1 MILLHAMLG
10 QHVTCG
16 MRLLLVVS
24 CCIQHA
30 CAYSYSGR
38 LTYGSYSVG
47 PAEQIRLNYISKP
60 QPYLA
65 YYNRYVTP
73 NPPAACTI
81 SWVSQLHHSQP
92 VVYESSGQLQGDNAS
107 AFYAHVQLQHSGGWG
122 GLIPGYA
129 SVYVES
135 RCGKPRLVSSVEI
148 LDCLQ
153 GSSTRD
159 TRRFSY
165 RVRNAEMRGTKEADM
180 TPVNDW
186 SEGVEAKLPPVD
198 GEVHVAMIADM
209 TDIPGIEYNSSIP
222 GVTDLS
228 RRGEIDAVMHA
239 GDVAYD
245 IDDDCGDRGD
255 QFMRSIS
262 GISAIV
268 PYIFAPGD
276 HEGGRKDLVNR
287 NCGGDY
293 EAMVA
298 RLAGAGGG
306 GSPGQLALSHGS
318 GSPSIFYFS
327 FDVGLIHFAVVN
339 SNAWVYSCQHWML
352 PAMHAWLDR
361 DLASV
366 NRTKT
371 PWIVLISHRQ
381 AYCVKNNDTECN
393 QEARCVRYG
402 VPAEALALGIN
413 IYDGWAPRPLD
424 GKEDNQY
431 GLEELCHKHKVDIQ
445 FGGHPSPRPCL
456 KPDLNPNSN
465 PNPNSLI

>member
-1 MILLHAMLG
+1 
-10 QHVTCG
+10 
-16 MRLLLVVS
+16 
-24 CCIQHA
+24 
-30 CAYSYSGR
+30 
-38 LTYGSYSVG
+38 
-47 PAEQIRLNYISKP
+47 
-60 QPYLA
+60 
-65 YYNRYVTP
+65 
-73 NPPAACTI
+73 
-81 SWVSQLHHSQP
+81 
-92 VVYESSGQLQGDNAS
+92 
-107 AFYAHVQLQHSGGWG
+107 
-122 GLIPGYA
+122 
-129 SVYVES
+129 
-135 RCGKPRLVSSVEI
+135 
-148 LDCLQ
+148 
-153 GSSTRD
+153 
-159 TRRFSY
+159 
-165 RVRNAEMRGTKEADM
+165 
-180 TPVNDW
+180 
-186 SEGVEAKLPPVD
+186 
-198 GEVHVAMIADM
+198 
-209 TDIPGIEYNSSIP
+209 
-222 GVTDLS
+222 
-228 RRGEIDAVMHA
+228 
-239 GDVAYD
+239 VAYD

-445 FGGHPSPRPCL
+445 FGGHTHHYERSWPVYRGQVQQRHYRNANATVYVQGGVSGISPDSFELPMADFEAFRDETL
-456 KPDLNPNSN
+456 AESWGKLSAWNATHLTWRQVFAVNGSTLDSFDIARDYGLAK
-465 PNPNSLI
+465 